1 MGAPGALAPPRL
13 RAARGERV
21 SEVTDAPTER
31 AAAEAVLRER
41 IEARTARCA
50 VVGLGF
56 IGATMLRAIASTG
69 FVTSGVDRASSV
81 ADHFAGARVSRE
93 LSDVAEA
100 DVVVIAVR
108 VAPAR
113 GGGVDLEPLEAVGA
127 GLSDLPERARLVV
140 LVSTVP
146 PGTTRAFATRF
157 LPGTHA
163 FTVHAPERLQVDD
176 SAWTLDR
183 IPHVVGGVDEPAT
196 RLGALFV
203 ATLTESVLPVQKPEV
218 SELAKLLE
226 NSANAVGIALI
237 GEVTRLAHVLGIDMA
252 EVSAAAATKPFGY
265 RAFHPG
271 PGIGGHCIPNDLRM
285 LRNAAHEAQVP
296 TRVLDATIDVSA
308 EMPVDTVDR
317 LERLLAARGM
327 SLAGADV
334 LLVGLGF
341 KIGTADTAAT
351 PARHI
356 ARELRRRGAIPLAV
370 DSRVDGLTVDD
381 TSLERVNHRTLGHGR
396 MYSAGI
402 VLAGDPGVAAHAL
415 AQSVSVLLDA
425 GGGRAL
431 DGALDGPAR
440 L

>member
-1 MGAPGALAPPRL
+1 M
-13 RAARGERV
+13 
-21 SEVTDAPTER
+21 SEVTDVPRER
-31 AAAEAVLRER
+31 AAAEAVLRKR
-41 IEARTARCA
+41 IEARTASCA

-56 IGATMLRAIASTG
+56 IGSTMLRAIATAG
-69 FVTSGVDRASSV
+69 FVTFGVDRASAV
-81 ADHFAGARVSRE
+81 ADRFAGVRVSRE
-93 LSDVAEA
+93 IADVAEA

-108 VAPAR
+108 VGPAR

-127 GLSDLPERARLVV
+127 GLSELPERARLVV

-146 PGTTRAFATRF
+146 PGTTRTFDARF
-157 LPGTHA
+157 LAGRNA

-183 IPHVVGGVDEPAT
+183 IPHVVGGVDDAAT
-196 RLGALFV
+196 RLGALFI
-203 ATLTESVLPVQKPEV
+203 ATLTESVLPVQQAEV

-237 GEVTRLAHVLGIDMA
+237 GEITRLAHVLGIEMT
-252 EVSAAAATKPFGY
+252 EVTAAAATKPFGY

-285 LRNAAHEAQVP
+285 LREAGRSAHVP
-296 TRVLDATIDVSA
+296 TRVLDATIDVSV

-317 LERLLAARGM
+317 LERLLAARGIA
-327 SLAGADV
+327 LPGAEV

-356 ARELRRRGAIPLAV
+356 ARELRRRGAIPLAL
-370 DSRVDGLTVDD
+370 DSRAESLDVDG

-396 MYSAGI
+396 VYSAGI

-415 AQSVSVLLDA
+415 ARSVSVLLDA

-431 DGALDGPAR
+431 NGALDGAAR